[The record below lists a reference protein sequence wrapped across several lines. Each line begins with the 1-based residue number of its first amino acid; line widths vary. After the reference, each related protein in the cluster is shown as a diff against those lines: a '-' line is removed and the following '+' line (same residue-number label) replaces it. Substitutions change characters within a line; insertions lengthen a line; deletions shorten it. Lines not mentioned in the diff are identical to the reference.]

1 MDFLTHA
8 GAVQAS
14 LASTGFAVLDG
25 CVPSAVAE
33 ACVLE
38 GQGLRG
44 AMKQGEISHG
54 DSQGAQK
61 RGRGDMIHYLKQQQ
75 QQQQQ
80 KGGGAAAGAA
90 VSAGAQPASPQTPAL
105 AAVAS
110 ALELLS
116 AELAPLC
123 DECGVGRSDRK
134 ACMVAWYPGDGSG
147 YVRHR
152 DSRCD
157 GVRVRGTCTGNVT
170 SMVLCRYSAGQG
182 RMGRAY
188 ALCVACMLKKHTCS
202 VRADGVS
209 VVS

>member
-8 GAVQAS
+8 GAVQES
-14 LASTGFAVLDG
+14 LAATGFAVLDG

-33 ACVLE
+33 ACVRE

-44 AMKQGEISHG
+44 TMKQGEISHG
-54 DSQGAQK
+54 DSQGAQT
-61 RGRGDMIHYLKQQQ
+61 RGRGDMIHYLE
-75 QQQQQ
+75 QQQQ
-80 KGGGAAAGAA
+80 KGGGAAAGAE
-90 VSAGAQPASPQTPAL
+90 VSAAAQPASSPQTPAL

-157 GVRVRGTCTGNVT
+157 GVRVRGT
-170 SMVLCRYSAGQG
+170 
-182 RMGRAY
+182 
-188 ALCVACMLKKHTCS
+188 
-202 VRADGVS
+202 
-209 VVS
+209 

>member
-1 MDFLTHA
+1 MLEVVAQSHEIYLSLVETRSLGPGSASTSMDFLTHA

-110 ALELLS
+110 AAAS
-116 AELAPLC
+116 AAACCAASRE
-123 DECGVGRSDRK
+123 RSSPART
-134 ACMVAWYPGDGSG
+134 WYTRERVWES
-147 YVRHR
+147 
-152 DSRCD
+152 SR
-157 GVRVRGTCTGNVT
+157 G
-170 SMVLCRYSAGQG
+170 
-182 RMGRAY
+182 
-188 ALCVACMLKKHTCS
+188 
-202 VRADGVS
+202 GVS
-209 VVS
+209 A